1 MSGLS
6 LPGWHWLARARL
18 GGRLAGGGALAEHGW
33 ERLAEAEHGRLVL
46 WLPVAVAVGDLS
58 YFLPRD
64 EPAVLPALL
73 VLLLGMAVVL
83 ACPGG
88 LRRALGLLAL
98 AASAG
103 FLAAM
108 LAGRMAPPMPALPRA
123 AVVLGGVVTL
133 AEDLPDGGRRVTLAA
148 AAWPG
153 QAPIARSLR
162 VRLRPDDDGALTEG
176 DRIEMRAQLF
186 SPPPPAYP
194 GGRDL
199 QRDAYYGGQA
209 GSGRALE
216 PVRIVAHGTPDGL
229 AARWQ
234 GLRAGIARD
243 AVARMGPRLGGIG
256 ATLLTGLGGAITQA
270 DRDAFRDSGLAHLL
284 AVAGLHIAAV
294 MGFVY
299 FVARLLLASIEPLA
313 LRVSVPKLAMLAAL
327 LAGFGY
333 LCLTGAHLPIQRSF
347 AMACVVVLALLV
359 GRRALSLRALALAA
373 AVILLL
379 SPASLFSVGF
389 QMSFAAVLA
398 LIVGHAALRERMR
411 ALADRPALAH
421 LARLAL
427 TSLLAGAAALPF
439 TMAHFGQVQ
448 LWFVLANLVAVP
460 LTALLIMPAGLV
472 GLLLMPVGLE
482 QIGFYPMGLGIRAVL
497 EIARVCASLPAA
509 TLPTPTLPGA
519 GLVLVGLGIAW
530 LGLWR
535 SRLRL
540 IGVPML
546 AVGMV
551 SPWLV
556 TPPDLLLSADGRMAA
571 VRQPDGVVLRG
582 TRAGGFVA
590 GQWLELWGLR
600 GAAVADRCVGGD
612 CRAGVVLLAGK
623 GAAAPELCAGVRLV
637 VVMPGGRDG
646 CSGAVP
652 RLVARWVARDGA
664 VAVWLTSSGATL
676 LSEASLRGLRPWIPP
691 PQPLHPAPVLDQ
703 GMAQLDTPPAD

>member
-1 MSGLS
+1 MSGIY
-6 LPGWHWLARARL
+6 LPGWNWLARARVA
-18 GGRLAGGGALAEHGW
+18 GRIARLAAVAEHGW
-33 ERLAEAEHGRLVL
+33 ENLALVERGRLML
-46 WLPVAVAVGDLS
+46 WLPVCIAIGDLL

-64 EPAVLPALL
+64 EPSMLVPL
-73 VLLLGMAVVL
+73 VLLGLAGVLFVPAGLPRAV
-83 ACPGG
+83 G
-88 LRRALGLLAL
+88 LTF
-98 AASAG
+98 AAVAVG
-103 FLAAM
+103 FLAAV
-108 LAGRMAPPMPALPRA
+108 LAGRLAPPMPPLPRA
-123 AVVLGGVVTL
+123 AVALSGVVSL
-133 AEDLPDGGRRVTLAA
+133 AEDLPDGGRRVTLTEAS
-148 AAWPG
+148 WPG
-153 QAPIARSLR
+153 QPPIARSLR
-162 VRLRPDDDGALTEG
+162 VRLRPDDTAILAEG
-176 DRIEMRAQLF
+176 DRIAARAQLF
-186 SPPPPAYP
+186 PPPPPAYP

-199 QRDAYYGGQA
+199 QRDAFYSDHA

-216 PVRIVAHGTPDGL
+216 PVRVVAHGAADGL
-229 AARWQ
+229 SARWQ
-234 GLRAGIARD
+234 GLRAGIARV
-243 AVARMGPRLGGIG
+243 AVAQLGPRLGGIG
-256 ATLLTGLGGAITQA
+256 ATLLTGLGAAIAPA

-299 FVARLLLASIEPLA
+299 WVTRRLLAAIEPLA
-313 LRVSVPKLAMLAAL
+313 LRVPVPKLAMLAAL
-327 LAGFGY
+327 AAGFGY

-347 AMACVVVLALLV
+347 TMAAMVVLALLV

-373 AVILLL
+373 MAILLI
-379 SPASLFSVGF
+379 SPAALFSVGF

-398 LIVGHAALRERMR
+398 LIAGHAALRTRMGG
-411 ALADRPALAH
+411 LADRPALAH

-472 GLLLMPVGLE
+472 ALLLMPLGLE

-497 EIARVCASLPAA
+497 YIAQLCAALPAA

-519 GLVLVGLGIAW
+519 GLALVGLGLAW

-540 IGVPML
+540 VGVPML
-546 AVGMV
+546 VVGMA

-571 VRQPDGVVLRG
+571 VKLPDGVVLRG

-600 GAAVADRCVGGD
+600 GAAVADRCIGGD
-612 CRAGVVLLAGK
+612 CRAGPVLLAGK
-623 GAAAPELCAGVRLV
+623 GAAAPELCVGARLV
-637 VVMPGGRDG
+637 LVMPGGQDG
-646 CSGAVP
+646 CSGALP
-652 RLVARWVARDGA
+652 RLVGRAVARDGA
-664 VAVWLTSSGATL
+664 VAVWLTASGPAL
-676 LSEASLRGLRPWIPP
+676 LTEAALRGTRPWVPP
-691 PQPLHPAPVLDQ
+691 PQPLHPAPVVDQ
-703 GMAQLDTPPAD
+703 AMALADTPPAD